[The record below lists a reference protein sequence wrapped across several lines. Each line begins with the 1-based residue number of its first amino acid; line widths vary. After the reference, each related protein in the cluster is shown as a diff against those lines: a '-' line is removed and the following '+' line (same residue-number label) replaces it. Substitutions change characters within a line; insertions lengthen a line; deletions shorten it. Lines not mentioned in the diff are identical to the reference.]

1 MHPQTINLQPI
12 NTQPTRRLTQKE
24 LDGFLETAADIL
36 RGNADHSE
44 FRGYVFALLFYKRL
58 SDVYSEEVAKLVV
71 KLGDETLATDPRMH
85 DFVVPEDVHW
95 DRVVGSKDAKNVAT
109 TARDIGTKL
118 NEAMIRIERAN
129 QPKLDGLLTSKID
142 FNAQDALPREKLM
155 SLLNHFRSQTFDLA
169 SVSEDLF
176 GDAYEYLIRSFASK
190 AGKSS
195 GEYYTPP
202 EVAYLMAQVIEPR
215 EGQSVCDWACGS
227 GGLLLQCVRYL
238 SEHGSNPKRLFL
250 HGQESNTTTFNIARL
265 NLLLHGVGHAN
276 LRRQDSLRYPQHL
289 DEQTG
294 ELKRFD
300 RVVMNPPFSLED
312 WGAEKVTP
320 KDPYKRISIT
330 PPASNGDYA
339 WMQHIAASLK
349 HDGKAMVVMSQGILF
364 RGQPEQTEEEDGQ
377 NRKADDEYLIRR
389 KFVEDDLIEMVVVLP
404 SKLFYGNSVPG
415 CLVLLNKAKPAERS
429 GKVLMVYASRHFE
442 SANPQNLLRTA
453 DLMRILLPW
462 RGYGDLEQLPTLIDQ
477 HEADYIAKTEKE
489 RKRQLTDI
497 ADAYDPVIGQLEHVR
512 AELAY
517 LGTEDYKGW
526 EASGDPEHHFF
537 APLSTLIKAVEAKKE
552 EVEDLPED
560 EKKAVKEE
568 LKGLKQELQEAL
580 KVTKKAHKDRV
591 KLLKDAVKKL
601 EKLELKRD
609 FLTSEVNA
617 QADREVSELR
627 EAAADLRCIVADS
640 EEAARYFAVV
650 DKAEVEENEYNL
662 NMPRYVDTF
671 EPEEEIRLEDAI
683 EAVTE
688 AKKEVEVANER
699 LQQILSNVRLNEKE
713 LASEVV

>member
-1 MHPQTINLQPI
+1 MQPQTINLQPI
-12 NTQPTRRLTQKE
+12 NTQPSRRLTQKE

-36 RGNADHSE
+36 RGSADHSE

-58 SDVYSEEVAKLVV
+58 SDVYSEEVVKLEV
-71 KLGDETLATDPRMH
+71 KLGDATLARDPRMH

-95 DRVVGSKDAKNVAT
+95 NKIVGSKDAKNVAT
-109 TARDIGTKL
+109 TARELGTKL
-118 NEAMIRIERAN
+118 NEAMIRIEWAN

-155 SLLNHFRSQTFDLA
+155 SLLNHFRSQAFDRA

-202 EVAYLMAQVIEPR
+202 EVAYLMAQVIEPD

-238 SEHGSNPKRLFL
+238 SEHGGNPKRLL
-250 HGQESNTTTFNIARL
+250 LYGQESNTTTFNIARL

-289 DEQTG
+289 DELTG

-320 KDPYKRISIT
+320 KDPYKRMSVT

-339 WMQHIAASLK
+339 WMQHIVASLQ

-442 SANPQNLLRTA
+442 NANPQNLLRTA
-453 DLMRILLPW
+453 DLMRVLVPW
-462 RGYGDLEQLPTLIDQ
+462 RGYGDLERLPALIEQ
-477 HEADYIAKTEKE
+477 HEADYVTKTEKE

-512 AELAY
+512 AELVY
-517 LGTEDYKGW
+517 LETQDYKGW
-526 EASGDPEHHFF
+526 EASGDPEHPFF
-537 APLSTLIKAVEAKKE
+537 APLTTLIDAVETKKE
-552 EVEDLPED
+552 EIGDLPKD
-560 EKKAVKEE
+560 EQKAAKEE
-568 LKGLKQELQEAL
+568 LKGLKQEVREAL
-580 KVTKKAHKDRV
+580 KVAKKAHKDRV

-601 EKLELKRD
+601 EKLEMKRD
-609 FLTSEVNA
+609 ALIAEVDA
-617 QADREVSELR
+617 QAERELGELR
-627 EAAADLRCIVADS
+627 GAAADLRRIVADP

-671 EPEEEIRLEDAI
+671 EPEEEIRLEDAVVDVE
-683 EAVTE
+683 EASRASQSAKSRVRDLLSALNLEEVTTP
-688 AKKEVEVANER
+688 
-699 LQQILSNVRLNEKE
+699 
-713 LASEVV
+713 